1 MRKIAVPIFQ
11 NRVSPVLDTCKYL
24 LIVDTEASAEKVRST
39 VFLSDMSL
47 TERCNLFCKLHINIV
62 ICGGVSEIFAN
73 MLEGSHIA
81 LINGIAGNIDDV
93 ISAFLMDR
101 LYLPE
106 FYMPG
111 FKPDIP
117 VKDKQRSN
125 LEN

>member
-1 MRKIAVPIFQ
+1 MTKIAIPIFQ
-11 NRVSPVLDTCKYL
+11 NRVSPVLDSCKYIL
-24 LIVDTEASAEKVRST
+24 VVDTEAKAEKVRST
-39 VFLSDMSL
+39 VFFSDMSL
-47 TERCNLFCKLHINIV
+47 AERCNLLCKLNISIV

-101 LYLPE
+101 LHLPE

-111 FKPDIP
+111 FNPDML
-117 VKDKQRSN
+117 VRDQQHRKE
-125 LEN
+125 EN